1 MILLY
6 AFAAMLTAAAAVMT
20 TIQTVLTLLFRR
32 RGRFFGRGPRAEC
45 RSAGSF
51 PRDAFSRRR
60 VSILKPVCGV
70 DDDLEGNLESF
81 AALHGVDYE
90 VIVSIADPADAAWPI
105 VERIARRHGWKVAI
119 GGRSE
124 ENTAELQSRL
134 PLVCRLS

>member
-70 DDDLEGNLESF
+70 DDDLEGNLEPR
-81 AALHGVDYE
+81 AAAPGVGPAD
-90 VIVSIADPADAAWPI
+90 IVSIAGPAELPWPI
-105 VERIARRHGWKVAI
+105 VERIARRQGCELALGGDPARDRGNPRVALLI
-119 GGRSE
+119 
-124 ENTAELQSRL
+124 AEA
-134 PLVCRLS
+134 